1 MICAK
6 LIHEELKK
14 HGVSHVIGLPDN
26 SSAALITMLSGDAS
40 EIPYVCVTR
49 EGEAFAVASG
59 VWVGG
64 GTPVVLIQNT
74 GFLESGD
81 SFRGTALRMRI
92 PLVCLITYR
101 GYQKMGPGSPACPW
115 DAVALSRADLDSAAC
130 FTQPTLDAW
139 GLPYSF
145 MRDERDLP
153 RIAEAFRWAES
164 QMRPVAVLITTNLE

>member
-1 MICAK
+1 MIRAQ
-6 LIHEELKK
+6 LIYEELKK
-14 HGVSHVIGLPDN
+14 QGVSHVIGIPDN
-26 SSAALITMLSGDAS
+26 SSAALITMLSDQGA
-40 EIPYVCVTR
+40 EMPFVCVTR

-59 VWVGG
+59 VWMGG
-64 GTPVVLIQNT
+64 KTPVVLIQNT

-101 GYQKMGPGSPACPW
+101 GYQKMGSASPDRPW
-115 DAVALSRADLDSAAC
+115 DAVTLSRADLDSVAL
-130 FTQPTLDAW
+130 FTEPTLDAW

-145 MRDERDLP
+145 LRDEQDLP
-153 RIAEAFRWAES
+153 RIAEAFQVAES